1 MRHRAEP
8 SLTEGEQAG
17 MRSRAI
23 TGVGVL
29 CIALAACDNP
39 PAPGPLDAQRAA
51 PAETEATAP
60 QPPKP
65 PRKPP
70 VPPVPSE
77 AESPAEI
84 TPAAPPTETAKAE
97 PVQQPALKPDS
108 LIGLDQP
115 ATEALLG
122 EPTERSEAAP
132 ATIWRYRGRSCQLEI
147 YFHLDLKSQVMRAL
161 HYEVKTHEAA
171 EPARSRCFAD
181 LVAEHEADPAPSPSP
196 PD

>member
-1 MRHRAEP
+1 M
-8 SLTEGEQAG
+8 
-17 MRSRAI
+17 
-23 TGVGVL
+23 GVL

-39 PAPGPLDAQRAA
+39 LVSGSPEAHQAA
-51 PAETEATAP
+51 PVGAEATAP

-70 VPPVPSE
+70 VPPAPTD
-77 AESPAEI
+77 AASPAEV
-84 TPAAPPTETAKAE
+84 TPVAPAATPVTETAKVE
-97 PVQQPALKPDS
+97 PVQRPALKPET

-132 ATIWRYRGRSCQLEI
+132 ATIWRYTGRSCQLEI
-147 YFHLDLKSQVMRAL
+147 YFYLDLKSQVMRAL

-171 EPARSRCFAD
+171 EPARNRCFAD
-181 LVAEHEADPAPSPSP
+181 LVAEHEADPASSPSP
-196 PD
+196 PN

>member
-1 MRHRAEP
+1 M
-8 SLTEGEQAG
+8 Q
-17 MRSRAI
+17 SRAI
-23 TGVGVL
+23 TGVAVL
-29 CIALAACDNP
+29 CIALAACDNS
-39 PAPGPLDAQRAA
+39 PAPGPPDAQRAA
-51 PAETEATAP
+51 SAETEATTP

-70 VPPVPSE
+70 VPPTPSE
-77 AESPAEI
+77 AESPAE
-84 TPAAPPTETAKAE
+84 TAPAAPPTETEAAKAE
-97 PVQQPALKPDS
+97 PIPQPPTLKPDS

-115 ATEALLG
+115 ATERLLG

-132 ATIWRYRGRSCQLEI
+132 ATIWRYTGRSCQLEI
-147 YFHLDLKSQVMRAL
+147 YFYLDLKSQVMRAL

-181 LVAEHEADPAPSPSP
+181 IVAEHEADPAPSPGP